1 MAQRNHRY
9 FSVIVEPEDEPGD
22 DGPQVPGYGASVGD
36 VLRHARQQTGYALSD
51 VADVLRIRLRYLE
64 AIEDGRFDDLPG
76 SVYAVGFIRA
86 YAEFLGL
93 DTDEMVRRFKDEV
106 AGIDR
111 QTELHFPEPVA
122 EGRVPGGAILL
133 IAVVLAAVAYGGW
146 FYLSSENRSFDDMV
160 PQLPDRFVAL
170 LSGEPAVEPP
180 IGQQAGP
187 AAGNAPRSGAA
198 LPQDAGNATAA
209 SDDAPAATGPAGDP
223 GVDRAGPSASTDLA
237 GLEEVDI
244 PAPAVMPPAAT
255 PAEAPAPRT
264 GAPAATARI
273 TPSDTA
279 SGDTASGD
287 TAPEDTA
294 PDAAAPG
301 SVAPDAAVSAPGADA
316 TAPAGAVASVDG
328 TEPAASTP
336 AEGESLPAGSQG
348 PAPTASAPTESA
360 PAESAPAANT
370 PAANTPAVPADDT
383 ADTGTP
389 TETAAAEAPRPSASA
404 AQASA
409 DPAGRVV
416 LQATADS
423 WVQVRDG
430 AGNLVMTRVLRPGDV
445 YEVPDLPGLTMVTGN
460 AGGLDILVDGRS
472 VPTLGD
478 QGEVLRD
485 VSLDA
490 RALTDGTAR

>member
-160 PQLPDRFVAL
+160 PRLPDRFIAL
-170 LSGEPAVEPP
+170 LSGEPAIEPP

-264 GAPAATARI
+264 GAPAAKARI
-273 TPSDTA
+273 APDDTA
-279 SGDTASGD
+279 PEDIAPEDIAPED

-294 PDAAAPG
+294 PEAATPG
-301 SVAPDAAVSAPGADA
+301 SVAADATVSDPEADA
-316 TAPAGAVASVDG
+316 TAPAGAVVSADG
-328 TEPAASTP
+328 TDPAASTP
-336 AEGESLPAGSQG
+336 TEGESLPAGPQG
-348 PAPTASAPTESA
+348 PARTASAPSESA
-360 PAESAPAANT
+360 
-370 PAANTPAVPADDT
+370 PAVPADGT
-383 ADTGTP
+383 ADSRTP
-389 TETAAAEAPRPSASA
+389 PETAAAEAPRPSASA

-472 VPTLGD
+472 VPSLGD

-490 RALTDGTAR
+490 RALTDGTTR

>member
-133 IAVVLAAVAYGGW
+133 IAGVLAAVAYGGW

-170 LSGEPAVEPP
+170 LSSEPAIEPP
-180 IGQQAGP
+180 LAPQAGSP
-187 AAGNAPRSGAA
+187 PGSVAGSAAA
-198 LPQDAGNATAA
+198 
-209 SDDAPAATGPAGDP
+209 DAPAETADATGGDAAAATAPAVGPDA
-223 GVDRAGPSASTDLA
+223 DRSGPSAATDLA
-237 GLEEVDI
+237 GLEEVG
-244 PAPAVMPPAAT
+244 VAAT
-255 PAEAPAPRT
+255 PAEAPTAQT
-264 GAPAATARI
+264 GAPSATARI
-273 TPSDTA
+273 AAGDAA
-279 SGDTASGD
+279 SG
-287 TAPEDTA
+287 
-294 PDAAAPG
+294 
-301 SVAPDAAVSAPGADA
+301 SAPGTAAPDSMGPDA
-316 TAPAGAVASVDG
+316 TASAARDDTPASSGAAAAGDG
-328 TEPAASTP
+328 AGPSTP
-336 AEGESLPAGSQG
+336 AQIQ
-348 PAPTASAPTESA
+348 
-360 PAESAPAANT
+360 APAAGEALSAGGERPAEIAGAPTVPSPTVPVDDATGELT
-370 PAANTPAVPADDT
+370 PPETAVPET
-383 ADTGTP
+383 AGP
-389 TETAAAEAPRPSASA
+389 ETAAPEVPRPSASA

-430 AGNLVMTRVLRPGDV
+430 SGNLVMTRVLRPGDV

-472 VPTLGD
+472 VPALGD
-478 QGEVLRD
+478 QGEVVRD